1 MKIVLEITMSKFGP
15 DVDIQPDEEVMS
27 LSLKDHEDVVD
38 EIIRSLQ
45 HYRVISEDQT
55 GA

>member
-15 DVDIQPDEEVMS
+15 DVDIQPDDEALT
-27 LSLKDHEDVVD
+27 LSQQDHENVVD
-38 EIIRSLQ
+38 EIIRSMQ
-45 HYRVISEDQT
+45 HYRVIDNQT